1 MLDVIIYGLLAGGV
15 LSLVAVGLT
24 LIFGIMDIIN
34 FAHGEFMMLGM
45 LGTATVSI
53 SLGVSPYVAVL
64 LVAVAG
70 ALMGIV
76 IYFVIIKRTL
86 GKSLYVQVFATFGLS
101 ILLQSI
107 ATMIFGTKYIAL
119 DDPVASSRVSILGTD
134 VEAAKLIAFVVGVAL
149 VIGIWFWLH
158 KTRQGREIRAVA
170 QDTYAA
176 QVVGIRPG
184 RAYVIIFTVGVVFA
198 VIAGGLVVP
207 SQIANAYSG
216 TTFTLISF
224 VIVVL
229 GGFGSVP
236 GALVGGLSIGLVQAF
251 TGVYIGTQWQQASI
265 FVIFVLVLLLRP
277 QGLFGRKSGDSALVG
292 GHE

>member
-24 LIFGIMDIIN
+24 LIFGIMDITN

-45 LGTATVSI
+45 LGTATISI

-64 LVAVAG
+64 LVAIAG
-70 ALMGIV
+70 LIMGVV
-76 IYFVIIKRTL
+76 IHFVIIKRTL

-134 VEAAKLIAFVVGVAL
+134 VEAAKLIAFVVGIAL
-149 VIGIWFWLH
+149 VIGIWFWLN

-170 QDTYAA
+170 QDTFAA
-176 QVVGIRPG
+176 RVVGIRPG

>member
-24 LIFGIMDIIN
+24 LIFGIMDITN

-45 LGTATVSI
+45 LGTATVSL
-53 SLGVSPYVAVL
+53 SLGVSPYIAVL
-64 LVAVAG
+64 LVAIAG
-70 ALMGIV
+70 ILMGVV
-76 IYFVIIKRTL
+76 IHFVIIKQTL

-119 DDPVASSRVSILGTD
+119 NDPLASSRVNILGTD
-134 VEAAKLIAFVVGVAL
+134 VEAAKLIAFVVGIAL
-149 VIGIWFWLH
+149 VIGIWFWLN

-176 QVVGIRPG
+176 RVVGIRPG

>member
-24 LIFGIMDIIN
+24 LIFGIMDITN

-45 LGTATVSI
+45 LGTATVSL

-64 LVAVAG
+64 LVAIAG
-70 ALMGIV
+70 ILMGVV
-76 IYFVIIKRTL
+76 IHFVIIKQTL

-119 DDPVASSRVSILGTD
+119 DDPLASSRVNILGTD
-134 VEAAKLIAFVVGVAL
+134 VEAAKLIAFVVGIAL
-149 VIGIWFWLH
+149 VIGIWFWLN

-176 QVVGIRPG
+176 RVVGIRPG

>member
-24 LIFGIMDIIN
+24 LIFGIMDITN

-64 LVAVAG
+64 LVAIA
-70 ALMGIV
+70 GIV
-76 IYFVIIKRTL
+76 MGVVIHFVIIKQTL

-119 DDPVASSRVSILGTD
+119 DDPLASSRVNIFGTD
-134 VEAAKLIAFVVGVAL
+134 VEAAKLIAFVVGIAL
-149 VIGIWFWLH
+149 VIGIWFWLN

-176 QVVGIRPG
+176 RVVGIRPG